1 MENKNEHFS
10 LNNIIIIIF
19 LIKTPKKTL
28 TNIIKR
34 LALNKIIKASKYE
47 EILDSEEKE
56 KERKLIQIKF
66 INKFNNEHL
75 LTSGILDNKII
86 FVEPIKSWKKYGLK
100 TNAHSLSLFN
110 ELMNLFIFNN
120 NNCFSF
126 NEKINKFIFNIIKSR
141 IKKIK
146 ENGSSTFCALFFN
159 KELNRMISVS
169 IGNILYSILRETNS
183 QKYEIIYSSK
193 EQYHDINIPYQISP
207 LNQDYKSIL
216 IHYHI
221 ININDII
228 IVSNNKKVFIDF
240 NEHINNKN
248 DINYNF
254 FDIKEND
261 EKGGNVFFY
270 VYKIISENNN
280 LVNNDNISIF
290 STSQGS

>member
-1 MENKNEHFS
+1 MENKNEHFY
-10 LNNIIIIIF
+10 LNNIMLIIF
-19 LIKTPKKTL
+19 LIETPKKSL
-28 TNIIKR
+28 INIIKR
-34 LALNKIIKASKYE
+34 LALNNIRKASNYA
-47 EILDSEEKE
+47 EIVDSDEKE
-56 KERKLIQIKF
+56 KERKLMEIKYA
-66 INKFNNEHL
+66 NRFNTEHL

-100 TNAHSLSLFN
+100 TNAHSLGLFN
-110 ELMNLFIFNN
+110 ELMNISIFNN
-120 NNCFSF
+120 NTCFSC
-126 NEKINKFIFNIIKSR
+126 NENVNKIIFNMIKSK

-169 IGNILYSILRETNS
+169 IGNILYSILREANS
-183 QKYEIIYSSK
+183 RKYEIIYSSK

-207 LNQDYKSIL
+207 LNQDYNSIL

-221 ININDII
+221 ININDVI
-228 IVSNNKKVFIDF
+228 IVSNDKKLFLDF

-248 DINYNF
+248 DNNFNY
-254 FDIKEND
+254 FDIND
-261 EKGGNVFFY
+261 EKRRNVFFY

>member
-1 MENKNEHFS
+1 MENKNEHFY
-10 LNNIIIIIF
+10 LNNIMLIIF
-19 LIKTPKKTL
+19 LIETPKKSL
-28 TNIIKR
+28 INIIKR
-34 LALNKIIKASKYE
+34 LALNNIRKASNYE
-47 EILDSEEKE
+47 EIVDSDEKE
-56 KERKLIQIKF
+56 KERKLMEIKYA
-66 INKFNNEHL
+66 NRFNTEHL

-100 TNAHSLSLFN
+100 TNAHSLGLFN
-110 ELMNLFIFNN
+110 ELMNISIFNN
-120 NNCFSF
+120 NTCFSC
-126 NEKINKFIFNIIKSR
+126 NENVNKIIFNMIKSK

-169 IGNILYSILRETNS
+169 IGNILYSILREANS
-183 QKYEIIYSSK
+183 RKYEIIYSSK

-207 LNQDYKSIL
+207 LNQDYNSIL

-221 ININDII
+221 ININDVI
-228 IVSNNKKVFIDF
+228 IVSNDKKLFLDF

-248 DINYNF
+248 DNNFNY
-254 FDIKEND
+254 FDIND
-261 EKGGNVFFY
+261 EKRRNVFFY

>member
-1 MENKNEHFS
+1 MENKNEHFY
-10 LNNIIIIIF
+10 LNNIMLIIF
-19 LIKTPKKTL
+19 LIETPKKSL
-28 TNIIKR
+28 INIIKR
-34 LALNKIIKASKYE
+34 LALNNIRKASNYE
-47 EILDSEEKE
+47 EIVDSDEKE
-56 KERKLIQIKF
+56 KERKLMEIKYA
-66 INKFNNEHL
+66 NRFNTEHL

-100 TNAHSLSLFN
+100 TNAHSLGLFN
-110 ELMNLFIFNN
+110 ELMNISIFNN
-120 NNCFSF
+120 NTCFSC
-126 NEKINKFIFNIIKSR
+126 NENVNKIIFNVIKSK

-169 IGNILYSILRETNS
+169 IGNILYSILREANS
-183 QKYEIIYSSK
+183 RKYEIIYSSK
-193 EQYHDINIPYQISP
+193 EQQHDINIPYQISP
-207 LNQDYKSIL
+207 LNQDYNSIL

-221 ININDII
+221 ININDVI
-228 IVSNNKKVFIDF
+228 IVSNDKKLFLDF

-248 DINYNF
+248 DNNFNY
-254 FDIKEND
+254 FDIND
-261 EKGGNVFFY
+261 EKRRNVFFY

>member
-1 MENKNEHFS
+1 MENKNEHFY
-10 LNNIIIIIF
+10 LNNIMIIIF
-19 LIKTPKKTL
+19 LIKTPKKSL
-28 TNIIKR
+28 INIIKR
-34 LALNKIIKASKYE
+34 LALNNIRKASNYE
-47 EILDSEEKE
+47 EVEDSDEKE
-56 KERKLIQIKF
+56 KERKIMEIKYV
-66 INKFNNEHL
+66 NRFNNEHL

-100 TNAHSLSLFN
+100 TNAHSLSLFK
-110 ELMNLFIFNN
+110 ELMNISIFNVN
-120 NNCFSF
+120 TSFSF
-126 NEKINKFIFNIIKSR
+126 NEKINKIIFNTIKSI

-183 QKYEIIYSSK
+183 RKYEIIYSSK

-207 LNQDYKSIL
+207 LNEDYNSISL
-216 IHYHI
+216 NYHI

-228 IVSNNKKVFIDF
+228 IVSNDKKIFLDF

-248 DINYNF
+248 DNNFNY
-254 FDIKEND
+254 FDIND
-261 EKGGNVFFY
+261 ETRRNVYFY
-270 VYKIISENNN
+270 VYKIISENNT
-280 LVNNDNISIF
+280 LINNDNNSIF